1 MTYESDNR
9 NTHVYLTS
17 TRRFA
22 KQSTTY
28 REESFDWVL
37 QVERAVKV
45 CRNAAART
53 DSPYRIPEKALNLMV
68 AAA

>member
-1 MTYESDNR
+1 LTYEDDNR
-9 NTHVYLTS
+9 NTHVYRTS

-22 KQSTTY
+22 RQSTTY

-45 CRNAAART
+45 CRQAAVRV
-53 DSPYRIPEKALNLMV
+53 DSPFQIPEKAFRLMV

>member
-1 MTYESDNR
+1 MTYQDDNR
-9 NTHVYLTS
+9 NAHVYRTS
-17 TRRFA
+17 TRRFK

-45 CRNAAART
+45 CRHASART
-53 DSPYRIPEKALNLMV
+53 ESPYRIPEKARRLMV
-68 AAA
+68 AA